1 MPNCRSIPPEVW
13 EHARR
18 ALVMFFSRRHRLAN
32 AEDLAQE
39 TLAVLWSRQDFEFD
53 REDDFLRVCYG
64 FANKISL
71 SGYRTA
77 RKYDGEALDPASRGE
92 TSCAQSSRNVG
103 LNPVE
108 ATLLLDQVIR
118 IAKAGLRDQDWRLIQ
133 KVAVEEED
141 APTRRLDPIE
151 ANRIRVGLFRAR
163 KKLKELT
170 RWGK

>member
-1 MPNCRSIPPEVW
+1 
-13 EHARR
+13 
-18 ALVMFFSRRHRLAN
+18 LAN

-39 TLAVLWSRQDFEFD
+39 TLAALWGRQDFEFD

-77 RKYDGEALDPASRGE
+77 RKYEGEALDPASPGE
-92 TSCAQSSRNVG
+92 AQSSHSVG

-118 IAKAGLRDQDWRLIQ
+118 IAKAGLREQDWRLIQ
-133 KVAVEEED
+133 KVAVEEEG
-141 APTRRLDPIE
+141 APTPRIDPIE

-170 RWGK
+170 GWGK